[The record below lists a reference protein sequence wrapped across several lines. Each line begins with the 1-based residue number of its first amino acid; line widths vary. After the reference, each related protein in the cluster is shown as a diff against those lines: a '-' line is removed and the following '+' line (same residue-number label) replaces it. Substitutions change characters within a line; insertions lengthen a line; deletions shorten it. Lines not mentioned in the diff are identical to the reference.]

1 MEVEDEDVVV
11 SSGVKMGTTWLARVL
26 VSLLY
31 DDDDDDD
38 ENEND
43 ECDNDG
49 GGGPTTS
56 GGGSASSTTNTTAR
70 TNTRTTATT
79 TSLCNNHHHHRH
91 PGRRGQTYPDA
102 TYPTRT
108 EKADDDLGI
117 YDRVPDGRC
126 VADSM
131 FGDFVWEDL
140 LDMPRPRLF
149 VSHLF
154 GRRYL
159 PRMLFDD
166 VDDDGDGDEGDDGV
180 DEEDGDGE
188 ARGCEWG
195 SSGSSSTTRRRIA
208 IARGGK
214 RGGRGRGRLI
224 VMVRN
229 LRDTLVSL
237 HNFRGVAMDGMLGN
251 EFGPGSF
258 ARFVDDVDEC
268 PNAMGS
274 AFLWVRQNAE
284 AVRDV
289 GHDRALVVYYERLV
303 SDFAGTV
310 RGINDFLGLRH
321 LTDAKVR
328 SIEEACSLGRM
339 RDDADFRTRE
349 NCRSGGV
356 GGWKDVEELNY
367 EEHWSRFDDVFDR
380 VLGGVEIAE
389 PLRS

>member
-1 MEVEDEDVVV
+1 MASMRKTATAKLGDASGGAAEAAVRRGGGLQ
-11 SSGVKMGTTWLARVL
+11 SRGGVKG
-26 VSLLY
+26 
-31 DDDDDDD
+31 
-38 ENEND
+38 
-43 ECDNDG
+43 
-49 GGGPTTS
+49 
-56 GGGSASSTTNTTAR
+56 
-70 TNTRTTATT
+70 
-79 TSLCNNHHHHRH
+79 
-91 PGRRGQTYPDA
+91 
-102 TYPTRT
+102 
-108 EKADDDLGI
+108 
-117 YDRVPDGRC
+117 
-126 VADSM
+126 
-131 FGDFVWEDL
+131 
-140 LDMPRPRLF
+140 
-149 VSHLF
+149 
-154 GRRYL
+154 
-159 PRMLFDD
+159 
-166 VDDDGDGDEGDDGV
+166 
-180 DEEDGDGE
+180 
-188 ARGCEWG
+188 
-195 SSGSSSTTRRRIA
+195 
-208 IARGGK
+208 
-214 RGGRGRGRLI
+214 GGRGRGRLI

-349 NCRSGGV
+349 NCRSGG
-356 GGWKDVEELNY
+356 GGRVEGRRGAKL
-367 EEHWSRFDDVFDR
+367 RGA
-380 VLGGVEIAE
+380 LVEI
-389 PLRS
+389 R